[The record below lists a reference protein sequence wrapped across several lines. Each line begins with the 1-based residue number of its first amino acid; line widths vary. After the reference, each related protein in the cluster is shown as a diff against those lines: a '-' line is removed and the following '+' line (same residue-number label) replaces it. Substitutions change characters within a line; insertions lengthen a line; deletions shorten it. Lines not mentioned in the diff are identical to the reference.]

1 MLGIFELLVIIFGL
15 VGMYIPYVVGFLLSV
30 TLVFQLKDRNPGKAM
45 IDCSIILVVGLL
57 LYLCGQF
64 ALYLIARSIVGP

>member
-30 TLVFQLKDRNPGKAM
+30 TLVFQLKDRNPRKAM

>member
-15 VGMYIPYVVGFLLSV
+15 VGMYIPHVVGFLLSV
-30 TLVFQLKDRNPGKAM
+30 TLVFQLKDRNPRKAM

>member
-15 VGMYIPYVVGFLLSV
+15 VGMYIPYVVGFLLLV
-30 TLVFQLKDRNPGKAM
+30 TLVFQLKDRNPRKAM